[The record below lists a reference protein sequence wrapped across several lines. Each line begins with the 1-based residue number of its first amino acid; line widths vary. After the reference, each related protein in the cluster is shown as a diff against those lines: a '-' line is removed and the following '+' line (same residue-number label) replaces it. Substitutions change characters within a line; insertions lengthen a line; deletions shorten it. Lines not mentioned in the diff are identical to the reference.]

1 MAYLQNAS
9 KAWCNFGAGLIV
21 YIAPYWCMLHTNTW
35 LPKARHQWRIKLS
48 SDWCSEWKRSSKYLC
63 FCNKEYRRFF
73 LNVLYVCVQDHKKNF
88 SIYVLLW
95 KEVLMAT
102 PTLSRAPPWVP
113 KWDSYNQ
120 LTNRKCQPGA
130 RARFH
135 TVLYPSFS
143 AFLLQEFI
151 AMLNP
156 RHPDY
161 T

>member
-1 MAYLQNAS
+1 MQLRCFFVFCSLFVHA
-9 KAWCNFGAGLIV
+9 I
-21 YIAPYWCMLHTNTW
+21 HTNTW
-35 LPKARHQWRIKLS
+35 LPKARHQWRIWVS
-48 SDWCSEWKRSSKYLC
+48 SDWCSERDLANIFAFATKNTEDSLLM
-63 FCNKEYRRFF
+63 YRMT
-73 LNVLYVCVQDHKKNF
+73 VTVQDHKKNF
-88 SIYVLLW
+88 AIYILLW
-95 KEVLMAT
+95 KEILLAT

-151 AMLNP
+151 AILNP

-161 T
+161 NRIQSLSGMN

>member
-1 MAYLQNAS
+1 MQVKLGTTS
-9 KAWCNFGAGLIV
+9 VLVCTVF
-21 YIAPYWCMLHTNTW
+21 CSW
-35 LPKARHQWRIKLS
+35 LPKVRHRHKWRIRLS
-48 SDWCSEWKRSSKYLC
+48 SDWCGEWKRSLATNIFAIATKNTEDLLLIYSMI
-63 FCNKEYRRFF
+63 
-73 LNVLYVCVQDHKKNF
+73 VTVQDHKKNLA
-88 SIYVLLW
+88 IYILLW
-95 KEVLMAT
+95 KEVLLAT

-151 AMLNP
+151 AILNP